1 MLFRSLV
8 ATPIA
13 AVLLTMLIGVVVFV
27 LANLGHR
34 DNLRGWAI
42 PAATDIAFAIG
53 VEVLNLIYRSR
64 QAKRRNETI
73 APVEL
78 RELLGRLQIRP
89 VRPLLELCERLDLE
103 RCAGA
108 GRLLAFCDQV
118 ELLLRDNIR
127 EAQQRMERD
136 VLLFG
141 LLSVIYVVLAVASLL
156 WSAWRS
162 WQGVGFELDPFAGLA
177 GKRLWDAMTGKP
189 PEALSPEVLAEVR
202 ERYDLVLHKHL
213 EALYKEGWRDG
224 ERGMSADPPNTRLIN
239 TATTEVESWLPGPQV
254 KTIYQCGL
262 EASQRPPELWD
273 SLRADMDE
281 AARIIY
287 DKTQLEVRQ
296 PLSAWLMPVAP
307 VMSEVTPAEVSTP
320 QVPLAG

>member
-1 MLFRSLV
+1 MDAL
-8 ATPIA
+8 AT
-13 AVLLTMLIGVVVFV
+13 
-27 LANLGHR
+27 
-34 DNLRGWAI
+34 
-42 PAATDIAFAIG
+42 AFIAIG
-53 VEVLNLIYRSR
+53 
-64 QAKRRNETI
+64 
-73 APVEL
+73 
-78 RELLGRLQIRP
+78 
-89 VRPLLELCERLDLE
+89 
-103 RCAGA
+103 
-108 GRLLAFCDQV
+108 
-118 ELLLRDNIR
+118 LLLILLLIVYLVDRGNTIEKETR
-127 EAQQRMERD
+127 RMA
-136 VLLFG
+136 
-141 LLSVIYVVLAVASLL
+141 LSMSQGSSDGPK
-156 WSAWRS
+156 SAKA
-162 WQGVGFELDPFAGLA
+162 PFAGLS
-177 GKRLWDAMTGKP
+177 GRRLWEAMIGKG
-189 PEALSPEVLAEVR
+189 ADNLSDDVLAELR

-262 EASQRPPELWD
+262 EASQRPSELWD